1 MERKSAG
8 GAIRLTNRTAIALQ
22 GEREDGAAH
31 RGRLFRRVARSA
43 RLAAASRWLVYL
55 GMTWPPAVPLLL
67 ALAVATDAL
76 LALSARRMYLQL
88 IGQAICT
95 EAAARRIRAEKS
107 EKQRRRQ
114 AVDDLVAMQRDAQ
127 RQTGAATEGDFA
139 DALGQ
144 TRRMPVVKSAA
155 QAPGDGRRI
164 AAAGRR
170 ASPSLRMIPPNRCS
184 EEP

>member
-1 MERKSAG
+1 MESN
-8 GAIRLTNRTAIALQ
+8 AIRLTNRTAIALRRQ
-22 GEREDGAAH
+22 AKRTRNAYFVMGAV
-31 RGRLFRRVARSA
+31 GTL
-43 RLAAASRWLVYL
+43 
-55 GMTWPPAVPLLL
+55 LLL

-76 LALSARRMYLQL
+76 LVLSARRMYLQL

-127 RQTGAATEGDFA
+127 RQTEAAPEGDFA

-144 TRRMPVVKSAA
+144 TRRMPVVKPAPKPPETGSHRRRR
-155 QAPGDGRRI
+155 QAGFTVITDD
-164 AAAGRR
+164 
-170 ASPSLRMIPPNRCS
+170 STKQVQ
-184 EEP
+184 

>member
-1 MERKSAG
+1 MESN
-8 GAIRLTNRTAIALQ
+8 AIRLTNRTAIALRRQ
-22 GEREDGAAH
+22 AKRTRNAYFVMGAVST
-31 RGRLFRRVARSA
+31 L
-43 RLAAASRWLVYL
+43 
-55 GMTWPPAVPLLL
+55 LLL
-67 ALAVATDAL
+67 ALAVATDSL

-127 RQTGAATEGDFA
+127 RQTEAAPEGDFA

-144 TRRMPVVKSAA
+144 TRRMPVVKPAPKPPETGGHRRRR
-155 QAPGDGRRI
+155 QAGFTVITDD
-164 AAAGRR
+164 
-170 ASPSLRMIPPNRCS
+170 STKQVQ
-184 EEP
+184 

>member
-1 MERKSAG
+1 MESN
-8 GAIRLTNRTAIALQ
+8 AIRLTNRTAIALRRQ
-22 GEREDGAAH
+22 AKRTRNAYFVMGAV
-31 RGRLFRRVARSA
+31 GTL
-43 RLAAASRWLVYL
+43 
-55 GMTWPPAVPLLL
+55 LLL

-76 LALSARRMYLQL
+76 LALSARRRSLQL

-127 RQTGAATEGDFA
+127 RQTEAAPEGDFA

-144 TRRMPVVKSAA
+144 TRRMPAVKPAPKPPETGGHRRRR
-155 QAPGDGRRI
+155 QAGFTVITDD
-164 AAAGRR
+164 
-170 ASPSLRMIPPNRCS
+170 STKQVQ
-184 EEP
+184 

>member
-1 MERKSAG
+1 MESN
-8 GAIRLTNRTAIALQ
+8 AIRLTNRTAIALRRQ
-22 GEREDGAAH
+22 AKRTRNAYFVMGAV
-31 RGRLFRRVARSA
+31 GTL
-43 RLAAASRWLVYL
+43 
-55 GMTWPPAVPLLL
+55 LLL

-76 LALSARRMYLQL
+76 LALSARRVYLQL

-127 RQTGAATEGDFA
+127 RQTEAAPEGDFA

-144 TRRMPVVKSAA
+144 TRRMPVVKPAPKPPETGGHRRRR
-155 QAPGDGRRI
+155 QAGFTVITDD
-164 AAAGRR
+164 
-170 ASPSLRMIPPNRCS
+170 STKQVQ
-184 EEP
+184 

>member
-1 MERKSAG
+1 MESN
-8 GAIRLTNRTAIALQ
+8 AIRLTNRTAIALRRQ
-22 GEREDGAAH
+22 AKRTRNAYFVMGAV
-31 RGRLFRRVARSA
+31 GTLLL
-43 RLAAASRWLVYL
+43 LALAVYL
-55 GMTWPPAVPLLL
+55 GMMWLPAVPLLL

-95 EAAARRIRAEKS
+95 EKS

-127 RQTGAATEGDFA
+127 RQTEAAPEGDFA

-144 TRRMPVVKSAA
+144 TRRMPVVKPAPKPPETGGHRRRR
-155 QAPGDGRRI
+155 QAGFTVITDD
-164 AAAGRR
+164 
-170 ASPSLRMIPPNRCS
+170 STKQVQ
-184 EEP
+184 

>member
-1 MERKSAG
+1 MESN
-8 GAIRLTNRTAIALQ
+8 AIRLTNRTAIALRRQ
-22 GEREDGAAH
+22 AKRTRNAYFVMGAV
-31 RGRLFRRVARSA
+31 GTLLL
-43 RLAAASRWLVYL
+43 LALAVYL
-55 GMTWPPAVPLLL
+55 GMMWLPAVPLLL

-127 RQTGAATEGDFA
+127 RQT
-139 DALGQ
+139 
-144 TRRMPVVKSAA
+144 RRMPVVKPAPKPPETGGHRRRR
-155 QAPGDGRRI
+155 QAGFTVITDD
-164 AAAGRR
+164 
-170 ASPSLRMIPPNRCS
+170 STKQVQ
-184 EEP
+184 

>member
-1 MERKSAG
+1 MESN
-8 GAIRLTNRTAIALQ
+8 AIRLTNRTAVALRRQ
-22 GEREDGAAH
+22 AKRTRNAYFVMGAVCT
-31 RGRLFRRVARSA
+31 LLL
-43 RLAAASRWLVYL
+43 LALAVYL
-55 GMTWPPAVPLLL
+55 GMMWLPAVPLLL

-114 AVDDLVAMQRDAQ
+114 AVDDLVAMQRDAH
-127 RQTGAATEGDFA
+127 EGDFA

-144 TRRMPVVKSAA
+144 TRRMPVVKPAPKPPETGGHRRRR
-155 QAPGDGRRI
+155 QAGFTVITDD
-164 AAAGRR
+164 
-170 ASPSLRMIPPNRCS
+170 STKQVQ
-184 EEP
+184 